1 MKQNF
6 LTLISLVFI
15 AISVTSCSSGDL
27 SNSSENIKGTWVA
40 TQLRNDLTDD
50 WADIPGDLYESY
62 QLTIEFSTDSANS
75 YSASGF
81 VADPSSVS
89 NYISSSY
96 EFLDNATIQTYI
108 TLTLKDQY
116 DKDSIGIEN
125 YVIYNIISLNSSKCE
140 LFMTDTVSYD
150 HDINLYIKAE
160 KQ

>member
-6 LTLISLVFI
+6 LTLILMFFS
-15 AISVTSCSSGDL
+15 AISITSCSNGDL
-27 SNSSENIKGTWVA
+27 SNSSENVKGTWVA

-50 WADIPGDLYESY
+50 WADIPGDLYEAY

-89 NYISSSY
+89 NYKSANYKFI
-96 EFLDNATIQTYI
+96 DNANIQTYVKLSI
-108 TLTLKDQY
+108 KNTEGT
-116 DKDSIGIEN
+116 DSIIN
-125 YVIYNIISLNSSKCE
+125 YVTYNIISLTSSKCE
-140 LFMTDTVSYD
+140 LLMVDTVTYD